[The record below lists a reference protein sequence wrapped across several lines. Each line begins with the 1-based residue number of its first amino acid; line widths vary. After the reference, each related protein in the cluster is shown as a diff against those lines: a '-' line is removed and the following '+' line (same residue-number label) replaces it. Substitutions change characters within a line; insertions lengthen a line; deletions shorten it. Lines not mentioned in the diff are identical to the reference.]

1 MPCIFTSYLKCAC
14 LFSTEYQVLAKYG
27 YSLPSPSSLVPRM
40 EPSQFASLSS
50 AFLKMLSD
58 VTVAFD
64 KHPNFLD
71 VLKQL
76 LKQLVLPLSIQEG
89 EVVSLID
96 PDIYRDAGLVRQLF
110 RLLSPLLNCLSTDLI
125 QYLCEES
132 RCSLGLEVLEK
143 FSHVREQHS
152 ESILCIQREDESE
165 MNDLD
170 TASISAPLSPGHFK
184 AHTMALDTLQSLH
197 PLVFARLD
205 YHKTTASPKT
215 IRLSVEVN
223 RPLLTVHDYDNIT
236 DAVSA
241 VFLLPKIAMVYAGCS
256 VSPLVLTWLV
266 PAQLDRYLKF
276 SRIESNGSGDR
287 LLVEQGVVSVAIG
300 EDIRIVCLGIKVCR

>member
-1 MPCIFTSYLKCAC
+1 
-14 LFSTEYQVLAKYG
+14 
-27 YSLPSPSSLVPRM
+27 M
-40 EPSQFASLSS
+40 EPSQFAGLSS
-50 AFLKMLSD
+50 AFLKMLRD
-58 VTVAFD
+58 VTDSFD
-64 KHPNFLD
+64 KHSDFLD
-71 VLKQL
+71 VLKQR
-76 LKQLVLPLSIQEG
+76 LKQLVLPVGEG

-96 PDIYRDAGLVRQLF
+96 PDIYRDAGLVRELV
-110 RLLSPLLNCLSTDLI
+110 RLLSPLFNCLSTDLV

-132 RCSLGLEVLEK
+132 QCSLGLDAVEK

-152 ESILCIQREDESE
+152 ECILCIQRDDKSE

-170 TASISAPLSPGHFK
+170 TASISVPLSPGHFK
-184 AHTMALDTLQSLH
+184 AHTMAIDTLQFLH

-223 RPLLTVHDYDNIT
+223 RPLLTLHDYDNIT

-266 PAQLDRYLKF
+266 PAQLYGYLKSPPF
-276 SRIESNGSGDR
+276 GSTASGDR
-287 LLVEQGVVSVAIG
+287 LLAEQGVVSVAIG
-300 EDIRIVCLGIKVCR
+300 EDIRIVCLGIKVCTSHLII